1 MTNER
6 NEYVGPLCEDFWTEF
21 IKNTDLT
28 IRPVGKLSY
37 YDQVFFDVRS
47 KGKILAKVVADGV
60 GATDK
65 NDEKGVYVEVLLE
78 KRDKAT
84 NKAIFD
90 YLEEDK
96 TEIENQLGFCLE
108 WLRLDDNIRS
118 RIFAYHKCNPR
129 HEYDWKNQQE
139 WIEKT
144 LKEFDS
150 VFTKRLQ
157 KTVTS
162 NQ

>member
-1 MTNER
+1 MANES
-6 NEYVGPLCEDFWTEF
+6 NKYVEPLCEDFWTEF
-21 IKNTDLT
+21 INNTDLT
-28 IRPVGKLSY
+28 IRPVGKISY
-37 YDQVFFDVRS
+37 YDQVFFDVRT

-60 GATDK
+60 GAADK

-90 YLEEDK
+90 YLKKNEPA
-96 TEIENQLGFCLE
+96 IENELGFCLQ

-129 HEYDWKNQQE
+129 DKDDWENQHE